1 MPPKETFHAKHGL
14 RKKAFAIVTRFAR
27 HALFPGDA
35 LARAVS
41 SRAAGRAAVSQP
53 LSEDRLAVLLFE
65 RV

>member
-1 MPPKETFHAKHGL
+1 MPFSPETPF
-14 RKKAFAIVTRFAR
+14 
-27 HALFPGDA
+27 
-35 LARAVS
+35 ARAVS